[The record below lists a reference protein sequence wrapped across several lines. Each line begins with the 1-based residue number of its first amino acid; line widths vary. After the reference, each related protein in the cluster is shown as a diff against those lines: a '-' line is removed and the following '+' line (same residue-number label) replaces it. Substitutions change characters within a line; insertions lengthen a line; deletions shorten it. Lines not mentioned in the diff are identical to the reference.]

1 MTKSRHM
8 PTLPM
13 YLLLGSIAWSALSVA
28 GLAAFLVWHKDS
40 EGSAAAQSMNVSALV
55 RDFQNLSPVSPPPI
69 IEENASASTKMPDE
83 SRFSQRA
90 ERAQKTELKKV
101 GDPPVNTAQT
111 DDNIA
116 SDAPLDYMVFGDEII
131 VLLDTARLDK
141 RAQQR
146 VLVRLM
152 LLPELKSVEQL
163 LDKKGIPL
171 LRLPNF
177 YGRILWQGKPVR
189 YPLQAQQMARALLA
203 KARPVQELGHTWRE
217 VHIPL
222 KEVAYHDRAV
232 RWHDL
237 IVRESRRNRLDVAL
251 VSAIVETES
260 GYRPHVK
267 SRSGAVGLMQVM
279 PEQAALDVMKQL
291 GMRLDER
298 ALLNPETNVAAG
310 SAYLALLK
318 RQYLA
323 GVKNPRSREY
333 LMVAS
338 YNGGIN
344 AVLKQFG
351 KTREQAIARIN
362 RLKPEQVYRII
373 RYQFPRRETRLYLEK
388 VVQRKARYQQWWQQ
402 NV

>member
-1 MTKSRHM
+1 M

-13 YLLLGSIAWSALSVA
+13 YLLLGSIAWSALSVV
-28 GLAAFLVWHKDS
+28 GLAAFLVWHQDTD
-40 EGSAAAQSMNVSALV
+40 GPTAAQSMNVSALV
-55 RDFQNLSPVSPPPI
+55 RGVEDLSPVSLPLKS
-69 IEENASASTKMPDE
+69 EENTAASIKMPSE
-83 SRFSQRA
+83 SRFSQSV
-90 ERAQKTELKKV
+90 ERAQKPDLKKV
-101 GDPPVNTAQT
+101 GDPPVNPAQV
-111 DDNIA
+111 DGKIA

-131 VLLDTARLDK
+131 VLLDTARLDE

-163 LDKKGIPL
+163 LDTKGIAL

-203 KARPVQELGHTWRE
+203 RARPVQELGHTWRE

-279 PEQAALDVMKQL
+279 PKQAAQDVMKQL
-291 GMRLDER
+291 GKRLDER

-318 RQYLA
+318 HHYLA